1 MIQCN
6 HNTEKKKEGKERERM
21 NVKYVKVVYSN
32 NIYDVFDAST
42 NEWLFS
48 RTSPKN
54 LLDELSKMGF
64 VKISY
69 KEK

>member
-1 MIQCN
+1 
-6 HNTEKKKEGKERERM
+6 M
-21 NVKYVKVVYSN
+21 NVKYVKITYSN
-32 NIYDVFDAST
+32 KIYDVFDAST
-42 NEWLFS
+42 NKWLFS
-48 RTSPKN
+48 CTSPKN